1 MYDKHVAYQNL
12 TYFRSKSKSFDSG
25 VLSQNES
32 TTLTFDKPGTY
43 AYHCNPHPNMKFTV
57 TVK

>member
-25 VLSQNES
+25 VNIEIYF
-32 TTLTFDKPGTY
+32 TFIFFKI
-43 AYHCNPHPNMKFTV
+43 K
-57 TVK
+57 

>member
-25 VLSQNES
+25 VNIENYSIPVFLII
-32 TTLTFDKPGTY
+32 K
-43 AYHCNPHPNMKFTV
+43 
-57 TVK
+57 